1 MSGILVVCSGNVC
14 RSPLAEGF
22 LRDELARRLGGGAP
36 VVSSA
41 GTIGWDGSGAMEE
54 SILAARELGV
64 DLRAHLARRLTA
76 AMVEDAD
83 LVVCM
88 AAEHREAIAAAW
100 PEQAAKTFTIAELI
114 RLLEASPAGGDVA
127 VRVAAAAAARNG
139 SRAADAD
146 VHDPFGDPID
156 THREVA
162 GELRDLSE
170 RLAAALVG
178 DPA

>member
-22 LRDELARRLGGGAP
+22 LRSELQRRLGDDAP
-36 VVSSA
+36 VVTSA

-54 SILAARELGV
+54 SIRAARELGV
-64 DLRAHLARRLTA
+64 DIRTHLARRLEA
-76 AMVEDAD
+76 AMVEEAD

-88 AAEHREAIAAAW
+88 AAEHRERIASAW
-100 PEQAAKTFTIAELI
+100 PEQAAKTFTITELVRI
-114 RLLEASPAGGDVA
+114 LEAVPTNGDLA
-127 VRVAAAAAARNG
+127 ARVAAAAAARNG

-146 VHDPFGDPID
+146 VHDPLGDPID
-156 THREVA
+156 TYREIA
-162 GELRDLSE
+162 EQLRDLSD
-170 RLAAALVG
+170 RLASALVG